1 MRLGTASVLI
11 SSTSYTFTRKP
22 SEVQCFSRVSPT
34 LLLGNCR
41 RSCGYKNQEGGFGG
55 EFVSE
60 PVDLMDCVMF
70 YNFLFPQRFRET
82 GISVLILILRVVFGV
97 LFLLHG
103 VDKMANFQTL
113 SENYPSVM
121 GLGSYMT
128 LMITIFCEFCCSLFL
143 ISGLLVRLMVLP
155 MIMAMAVAFFDVHDA
170 MMPEGELSLIYLIV
184 FIILYLVGPGRFS
197 VDYLIDS
204 RFRKDKEETRLSQ

>member
-1 MRLGTASVLI
+1 MDLI
-11 SSTSYTFTRKP
+11 
-22 SEVQCFSRVSPT
+22 
-34 LLLGNCR
+34 
-41 RSCGYKNQEGGFGG
+41 
-55 EFVSE
+55 
-60 PVDLMDCVMF
+60 DCVMF
-70 YNFLFPQRFRET
+70 YNFLFPKAFRGT
-82 GISVLILILRVVFGV
+82 GVSVLILILRAVFGV

-103 VDKMANFQTL
+103 VDKMSDFQAL

-143 ISGLLVRLMVLP
+143 IAGLLVRLMVLP
-155 MIMAMAVAFFDVHDA
+155 MILAMAVAFFDVHDA

-197 VDYLIDS
+197 FDYLIDS
-204 RFRKDKEETRLSQ
+204 RFRKDKEETRLSK